1 VTGAHAASVVV
12 HKEARMVTRHCR
24 PPTRIVTRHCR
35 PPRSKGMGAYSIV
48 VTAPVHSVT
57 CPEASIPAMVIGML
71 DRNDSVH

>member
-24 PPTRIVTRHCR
+24 PP
-35 PPRSKGMGAYSIV
+35 RSKGMGAYSMV

-71 DRNDSVH
+71 DRNDSVHRSASSRVT